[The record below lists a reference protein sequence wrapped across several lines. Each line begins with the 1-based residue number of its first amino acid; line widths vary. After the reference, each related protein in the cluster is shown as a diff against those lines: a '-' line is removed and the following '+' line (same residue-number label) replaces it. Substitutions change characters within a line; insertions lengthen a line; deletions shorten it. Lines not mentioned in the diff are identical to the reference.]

1 MSSFARCARG
11 LRVANR
17 LSMAQLHSIETL
29 HRSGHSNREIARIL
43 KVDRGTVNKY
53 VQRLQALDAQNRP
66 NAPPGSHSETM
77 PECGQ
82 SRQEPLAEDLLKEE
96 KSPPRQRSADD
107 ENRPNALTGSSSEN
121 ASASP
126 LLADSPTS
134 SLVRDVLKCSTVR
147 SGPKSQCEEH
157 RDVIVEKL
165 EQGLSAKRIHQDLKT
180 DHDFEVSYHSVRRFV
195 QKLKLKRP
203 LPFRRMETEPG
214 EEAQIDFGTGAWVV
228 DENGK
233 RRRPWMLRVVLS
245 HSRKAYSE
253 VVWRQTTDNF
263 IAAIENSFH
272 HFGGV
277 PKTLVIDNL
286 KAAVHRADWYDPDI
300 HPKLQSFAT
309 HYGTVFVPT
318 KPYTPEHKGKVESAV
333 KYAKNNALKGHTF
346 RSLTEQ
352 NEHLLHWEET
362 VADTRIH
369 GTTKK
374 QVRGAFE
381 AERPHLLALP
391 RDRFANFQE
400 ARRTVSRDGHI
411 EVGKAFYSAPA
422 EYISRRVWVRWDA
435 RLVRIFNN
443 RWEQIGLHS
452 RCEPGRFRTDSSHI
466 PAEKVSTV
474 ERGTD
479 ALLRRIAAIGP
490 HTKAWSELVIA
501 SRGVQGVRVLVGLKA
516 LAGKHTSADLET
528 ACETA
533 VSYGA
538 TRLKSIRNLL
548 KRPSQQKQQPLAFID
563 EHPII
568 RPLSDYSLDSLNAF
582 RKDRDS

>member
-1 MSSFARCARG
+1 M
-11 LRVANR
+11 ANH
-17 LSMAQLHSIETL
+17 LSMAQLSSIEAL
-29 HRSGHSNREIARIL
+29 HRSGHSNREIARL
-43 KVDRGTVNKY
+43 LQVDRGTVNKY
-53 VQRLQALDAQNRP
+53 VSRLKAQDAQNRP
-66 NAPPGSHSETM
+66 NPRTGADHHQEAADGQNRPNPPPGSAAGSV
-77 PECGQ
+77 Q
-82 SRQEPLAEDLLKEE
+82 
-96 KSPPRQRSADD
+96 
-107 ENRPNALTGSSSEN
+107 NRPNLRTGSDAPKSAEHVTGRREPPDENLLEEKRSS
-121 ASASP
+121 SAAVRSEAGP
-126 LLADSPTS
+126 SDGLSQLAKAV
-134 SLVRDVLKCSTVR
+134 SLPPV
-147 SGPKSQCEEH
+147 SGPKSHCEPH
-157 RDVIVEKL
+157 RDIILSKL

-180 DHDFEVSYHSVRRFV
+180 DYGFGSSYDSVRRFV
-195 QKLKLKRP
+195 RMLNQKTP
-203 LPFRRMETEPG
+203 LPFRRMEKDPG
-214 EEAQIDFGTGAWVV
+214 EEAQIDFGTGAWVI

-233 RRRPWMLRVVLS
+233 RRRPWMFRIVLS

-263 IAAIENSFH
+263 IAAIENAFH
-272 HFGGV
+272 YFGGV
-277 PKTLVIDNL
+277 PRTLVIDNL
-286 KAAVHRADWYDPDI
+286 KAAVSRSDWYDPDV
-300 HPKLQSFAT
+300 HPKLQSFAN
-309 HYGTVFVPT
+309 HYGTAFVPT

-333 KYAKNNALKGHTF
+333 KYAKNNALKGRDF
-346 RSLTEQ
+346 RSLAEQ
-352 NEHLLHWEET
+352 NEYLLHWEET

-374 QVRGAFE
+374 QVRSAFE
-381 AERPHLLALP
+381 SERPHLLPLP
-391 RDRFANFQE
+391 RDRFANFHE

-411 EVGKAFYSAPA
+411 EISKAFYSAPP
-422 EYISRRVWVRWDA
+422 EYIGRRVWARWDA

-443 RWEQIGLHS
+443 RWQQIALHS

-466 PAEKVSTV
+466 PAEKVTTV

-479 ALLRRIAAIGP
+479 VLLRRIAAIGP

-516 LAGKHTSADLET
+516 LAGKHTSADLEA

-548 KRPSQQKQQPLAFID
+548 KRPSRQKQQQLAFID

-582 RKDRDS
+582 RKDRDT